1 MLPILI
7 VPEAW
12 YGEDAVVGDVARPV
26 SAQQKDPQ
34 QAWRRRCR
42 LPSVVRITFV
52 SFPLASRGHADN
64 LADLEALVRVVLKR
78 KLDAL
83 KTDVRR
89 GIAAAA
95 RAATGPTSSSKTMH
109 RDAAAWLLWSMSW
122 RGLSTPPQ
130 VVSPQL
136 HPPTLLVRWWIG
148 LPQSIRSGPASLLAP
163 GLLQLL
169 DRTLRFWRRV
179 ASRMRSFGRYFW
191 DPQLVR
197 FVFQRVGARRLP
209 GKCAQLTALR
219 R

>member
-1 MLPILI
+1 MSLAPSARNRRTRSRHGGGAADFRPSFGSLSFRSHWR
-7 VPEAW
+7 A
-12 YGEDAVVGDVARPV
+12 AVTPTD
-26 SAQQKDPQ
+26 
-34 QAWRRRCR
+34 
-42 LPSVVRITFV
+42 
-52 SFPLASRGHADN
+52 

-169 DRTLRFWRRV
+169 DRTLRFWRQV